1 MTLLAAIAPT
11 LVVGLGIDY
20 CIHLLQAVS
29 VKVRTKGKSR
39 QSMLEALSTVA
50 RPLTVGAVTTT
61 AAFLAMRM
69 ASLKGLQDMG
79 LAGGLCIIG
88 VFIAVALLFPH
99 MLARCPEKWLTR
111 KECLERTLTSTAP
124 FVENHS
130 SLIAITVATIT
141 LTALTGISRLEFS
154 TDLHQLQAQ
163 SLPALKLQDKLSDQ
177 LGFNTSPLI
186 VEFKNYDDA
195 TKFIQTL
202 QKSSETVTEANSIPT
217 SDRAIVTIHMQT
229 NLFSKTQYDSAI
241 KHVRK
246 VAQDAGST
254 ITTITGVSTLNRRIM
269 QVLAVDLP
277 RVTVVA
283 FGLVI
288 SILILGTGDIWAGF
302 LVTFPLAC
310 SLIWLGGLLGLFGVS
325 LNVMS
330 VAVAPLTIGVGVD
343 DGLHMMQGWKL
354 YGGKLT
360 PVFELKGVAIVVTTL
375 TTVIA
380 LGALTGSSTRGL
392 VQFGWQ
398 AAVGLF
404 FCMLVTLFALPLFG
418 KALLRRLGK
427 TSEPAQNNQNEE
439 I

>member
-1 MTLLAAIAPT
+1 
-11 LVVGLGIDY
+11 
-20 CIHLLQAVS
+20 
-29 VKVRTKGKSR
+29 
-39 QSMLEALSTVA
+39 
-50 RPLTVGAVTTT
+50 
-61 AAFLAMRM
+61 
-69 ASLKGLQDMG
+69 
-79 LAGGLCIIG
+79 
-88 VFIAVALLFPH
+88 
-99 MLARCPEKWLTR
+99 
-111 KECLERTLTSTAP
+111 
-124 FVENHS
+124 
-130 SLIAITVATIT
+130 
-141 LTALTGISRLEFS
+141 
-154 TDLHQLQAQ
+154 
-163 SLPALKLQDKLSDQ
+163 
-177 LGFNTSPLI
+177 
-186 VEFKNYDDA
+186 
-195 TKFIQTL
+195 
-202 QKSSETVTEANSIPT
+202 
-217 SDRAIVTIHMQT
+217 MQT